1 MFTGLVETLGTIQ
14 SLQPMGED
22 LRLIISAPG
31 IPWNEVE
38 LGDSIAVNGVCLTV
52 VSFVEQGFAADA
64 STETINCT
72 TLKLLKAGSIVN
84 IERALTLQ
92 KPLGGHLVSG
102 HVDGLVKLVKSQPDA
117 RSIRFYFEVPKELMH
132 YVAAKGSVC
141 LDGVSLTVNHVD
153 GQIFDVNIIPHTQEM
168 TNIKAWT
175 VGQEVNLE
183 IDIIARYLE
192 RFIQVKSQGDAKQGV
207 TMQTLIDNGF
217 A

>member
-31 IPWNEVE
+31 IPWSDVE

-102 HVDGLVKLVKSQPDA
+102 HVDGLVKLVKRQPDA
-117 RSIRFYFEVPKELMH
+117 RSIRFYF
-132 YVAAKGSVC
+132 
-141 LDGVSLTVNHVD
+141 
-153 GQIFDVNIIPHTQEM
+153 
-168 TNIKAWT
+168 
-175 VGQEVNLE
+175 
-183 IDIIARYLE
+183 
-192 RFIQVKSQGDAKQGV
+192 
-207 TMQTLIDNGF
+207 
-217 A
+217 